1 MTNEQEK
8 ARELAGL
15 LNASISSK
23 QLACI
28 KYLELKNDTDR
39 N

>member
-8 ARELAGL
+8 AKELAGL
-15 LNASISSK
+15 LTASINSK
-23 QLACI
+23 QLVCI